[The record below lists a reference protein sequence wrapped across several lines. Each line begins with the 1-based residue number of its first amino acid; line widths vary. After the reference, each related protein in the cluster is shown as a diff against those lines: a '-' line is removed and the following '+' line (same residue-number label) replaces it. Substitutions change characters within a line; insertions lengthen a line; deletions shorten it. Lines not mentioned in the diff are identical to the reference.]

1 MRLHTLTSETADPRE
16 RGAELGTRFGA
27 LVRDTS
33 ARYLAH
39 FELLGIPLSRVR
51 EIVEGSRAALREWH
65 PALAEESDAAA
76 AAAGIEPWHAAAVGA
91 RTEVLAATHAP
102 GECTTAVLVPPAG
115 APETIQTWD
124 WHDHLAPDGL
134 LWALHTAERQVKVF
148 TEFGAPA
155 KIGVSDAGLGVHFNI
170 LRHASDGAGA
180 GVPVHAIARRVLEE
194 ASTVAEAHEIAASAP
209 VSASTVLTVAT
220 WDGAHADAAAIELSP
235 AGVGVVRPGDDGWI
249 VHTNHFLDPGL
260 AAGDMIA
267 ALDPTSTTLERF
279 AHAESARS
287 GMPGLGARERAAALC
302 GAAGESAPVC
312 VRRNESEPLHEQ
324 WETLLT
330 IALDL
335 PGFALEHRPGA
346 PDLAGRS
353 GLTRF

>member
-1 MRLHTLTSETADPRE
+1 MRLHTFSSETADPRE
-16 RGAELGTRFGA
+16 RGTELGTRFGA
-27 LVRDTS
+27 LLRETS

-51 EIVEGSRAALREWH
+51 GIVEGSRAALREWH

-91 RTEVLAATHAP
+91 RTEVLAAAHAP
-102 GECTTAVLVPPAG
+102 GECTTAVLVPPIG
-115 APETIQTWD
+115 PPETIQTWD

-134 LWALHTAERQVKVF
+134 LWAVRTAERKIKVF

-194 ASTVAEAHEIAASAP
+194 AVTVAEAHEIAASAP
-209 VSASTVLTVAT
+209 VSASTVLTVASVR
-220 WDGAHADAAAIELSP
+220 DGQGEAAAIELSP
-235 AGVGVVRPGDDGWI
+235 AGTGVVGPADDGWI
-249 VHTNHFLDPGL
+249 VHTNHFLDPDL

-279 AHAESARS
+279 AHAQAVRS
-287 GMPGLGARERAAALC
+287 GMPGLAAAQRAAALC
-302 GAAGESAPVC
+302 GTAGAAAPVC

-335 PGFALEHRPGA
+335 AGFALEYRAGA
-346 PDLAGRS
+346 PDAAAHD
-353 GLTRF
+353 GLERF